1 MPVAFDDRVPAM
13 TAAADG
19 TRRKSRFEFTP
30 PRRFVL
36 PAILLLLS
44 EEPSYGY
51 RLVGDLE
58 DLDFGRFDRPVVYR
72 ALGQLEGDALIESW
86 TENPAV
92 GRTRRVYGLTPLG
105 DQLLRSWMGVIRQER
120 DALDRVLRRYHA
132 TDTVDVVG
140 RDPDTDEPTL
150 GLPHRAVPRVREN
163 GNG

>member
-13 TAAADG
+13 TAAPDG
-19 TRRKSRFEFTP
+19 TRRTSRFKFTP

-51 RLVGDLE
+51 RLVVDLE
-58 DLDFGRFDRPVVYR
+58 DLNFGRFDRPVVYR
-72 ALGQLEGDALIESW
+72 ALGQLESDALVESW

-105 DQLLRSWMGVIRQER
+105 DQLLRTWMGVIRHER
-120 DALDRVLRRYHA
+120 DALDRVLRRYQA
-132 TDTVDVVG
+132 SGTVDVVG
-140 RDPDTDEPTL
+140 RDLDPDDPGDEE
-150 GLPHRAVPRVREN
+150 LPGSAT
-163 GNG
+163 G